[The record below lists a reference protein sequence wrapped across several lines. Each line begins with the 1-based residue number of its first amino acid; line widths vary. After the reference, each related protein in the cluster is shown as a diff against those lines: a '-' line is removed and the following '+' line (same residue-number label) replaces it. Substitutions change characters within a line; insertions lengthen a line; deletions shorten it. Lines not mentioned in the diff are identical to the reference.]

1 MTKEWQVRRICSAIW
16 STMVV
21 NEFLSTSKVT
31 GSSVVTRSL
40 SLVLI
45 CLFIRP

>member
-1 MTKEWQVRRICSAIW
+1 
-16 STMVV
+16 V

-31 GSSVVTRSL
+31 GSSVVIRSL